1 MHSMKYSSIEFEVN
15 IPETQI
21 ACELESN
28 VVDLPQRSVKEH
40 IEYALDN
47 PIGAGDISTVVQK
60 GDKVAIIISDVTRK
74 WQAIPTYL
82 PILVDRLNKC
92 GIADEDIIVISA
104 CGTHRRQTDEEHK
117 ELLGEDLF
125 KRLKIVDHQCEDK
138 ENYDK
143 NYKESDTIDVDSD
156 HSFDNEYDVDGAVYY
171 RRAYGHKHN
180 SDDID
185 LLARI
190 AEMDFS
196 GDIVLH
202 QLVEKLGLRSQIK
215 QAEDFEELAKVMQNA
230 YFVISTF
237 NNERLIRQSGA
248 FLLSGSINIQLNK
261 SDYGASRI
269 EKSSCSLNSQFASER
284 IIIPA
289 GSKESLLE
297 ELNFYNI
304 NQGALFPELEHQM
317 AYIKYSMCK
326 SNVRSASSFE
336 KIDFD
341 AIKAEESKEGVEIAE
356 SVVKEELVDKAIYD
370 IVSQYISDDA
380 IKQNVLRII
389 TRQTEYIDW
398 ANKEATISDLRR
410 KIKRSLSLQS
420 ISSDVATQSARNM
433 VSQLVNL
440 YVKK

>member
-1 MHSMKYSSIEFEVN
+1 MACSS
-15 IPETQI
+15 
-21 ACELESN
+21 
-28 VVDLPQRSVKEH
+28 
-40 IEYALDN
+40 
-47 PIGAGDISTVVQK
+47 
-60 GDKVAIIISDVTRK
+60 
-74 WQAIPTYL
+74 
-82 PILVDRLNKC
+82 
-92 GIADEDIIVISA
+92 
-104 CGTHRRQTDEEHK
+104 
-117 ELLGEDLF
+117 
-125 KRLKIVDHQCEDK
+125 
-138 ENYDK
+138 
-143 NYKESDTIDVDSD
+143 
-156 HSFDNEYDVDGAVYY
+156 
-171 RRAYGHKHN
+171 
-180 SDDID
+180 
-185 LLARI
+185 
-190 AEMDFS
+190 
-196 GDIVLH
+196 
-202 QLVEKLGLRSQIK
+202 KLGLRSQIK

-237 NNERLIRQSGA
+237 NNERLIRQ
-248 FLLSGSINIQLNK
+248 
-261 SDYGASRI
+261 
-269 EKSSCSLNSQFASER
+269 
-284 IIIPA
+284 
-289 GSKESLLE
+289 SLLE

>member
-1 MHSMKYSSIEFEVN
+1 MELDLNIDSNGNVIVNTLSEYVAYISQLQAANEGSNERFFFRGQSNKNWDVRPCLFRENNLTIE
-15 IPETQI
+15 
-21 ACELESN
+21 S
-28 VVDLPQRSVKEH
+28 D
-40 IEYALDN
+40 
-47 PIGAGDISTVVQK
+47 
-60 GDKVAIIISDVTRK
+60 IISEACARAPFEFGGRSAFERLTKLQHYGLPTRMLDVTLN
-74 WQAIPTYL
+74 P
-82 PILVDRLNKC
+82 LVALYF
-92 GIADEDIIVISA
+92 A
-104 CGTHRRQTDEEHK
+104 CAK
-117 ELLGEDLF
+117 
-125 KRLKIVDHQCEDK
+125 CEDK

-196 GDIVLH
+196 GDI
-202 QLVEKLGLRSQIK
+202 
-215 QAEDFEELAKVMQNA
+215 
-230 YFVISTF
+230 VISTF

-341 AIKAEESKEGVEIAE
+341 AIKAEESKESVEIAE
-356 SVVKEELVDKAIYD
+356 SVVREELVDKAIYD
-370 IVSQYISDDA
+370 IISQYISDDA

>member
-1 MHSMKYSSIEFEVN
+1 MACSS
-15 IPETQI
+15 
-21 ACELESN
+21 
-28 VVDLPQRSVKEH
+28 
-40 IEYALDN
+40 
-47 PIGAGDISTVVQK
+47 
-60 GDKVAIIISDVTRK
+60 
-74 WQAIPTYL
+74 
-82 PILVDRLNKC
+82 
-92 GIADEDIIVISA
+92 
-104 CGTHRRQTDEEHK
+104 
-117 ELLGEDLF
+117 
-125 KRLKIVDHQCEDK
+125 
-138 ENYDK
+138 
-143 NYKESDTIDVDSD
+143 
-156 HSFDNEYDVDGAVYY
+156 
-171 RRAYGHKHN
+171 
-180 SDDID
+180 
-185 LLARI
+185 
-190 AEMDFS
+190 
-196 GDIVLH
+196 
-202 QLVEKLGLRSQIK
+202 KLGLRSQIK

-341 AIKAEESKEGVEIAE
+341 AIKAEESKEGVE
-356 SVVKEELVDKAIYD
+356 KAIYD

>member
-1 MHSMKYSSIEFEVN
+1 MACSS
-15 IPETQI
+15 
-21 ACELESN
+21 
-28 VVDLPQRSVKEH
+28 
-40 IEYALDN
+40 
-47 PIGAGDISTVVQK
+47 
-60 GDKVAIIISDVTRK
+60 
-74 WQAIPTYL
+74 
-82 PILVDRLNKC
+82 
-92 GIADEDIIVISA
+92 
-104 CGTHRRQTDEEHK
+104 
-117 ELLGEDLF
+117 
-125 KRLKIVDHQCEDK
+125 
-138 ENYDK
+138 
-143 NYKESDTIDVDSD
+143 
-156 HSFDNEYDVDGAVYY
+156 
-171 RRAYGHKHN
+171 
-180 SDDID
+180 
-185 LLARI
+185 
-190 AEMDFS
+190 
-196 GDIVLH
+196 
-202 QLVEKLGLRSQIK
+202 KLGLRSQIK

-297 ELNFYNI
+297 ELNFYNINQNI

>member
-1 MHSMKYSSIEFEVN
+1 MELDLNIDSNGNVIVNTLSEYVAYISQLQATNEGSNERFFFRGQSNKNWDVRPCLFRENNLTIE
-15 IPETQI
+15 
-21 ACELESN
+21 S
-28 VVDLPQRSVKEH
+28 D
-40 IEYALDN
+40 
-47 PIGAGDISTVVQK
+47 
-60 GDKVAIIISDVTRK
+60 IISEACARAPFEFDSIDKAVRLRPNDFRECSTNFEILTKLQHYGLPTRMLDVTLN
-74 WQAIPTYL
+74 P
-82 PILVDRLNKC
+82 LVALYF
-92 GIADEDIIVISA
+92 A
-104 CGTHRRQTDEEHK
+104 CAK
-117 ELLGEDLF
+117 
-125 KRLKIVDHQCEDK
+125 CEDK

-341 AIKAEESKEGVEIAE
+341 AIKAEESKESVEIAE
-356 SVVKEELVDKAIYD
+356 SVVREELVDKAIYD
-370 IVSQYISDDA
+370 IISQYISDDA

>member
-1 MHSMKYSSIEFEVN
+1 MELDLNIDSNGNVIVNTLSEYVAYISQLQAANEGSNERFFFRGQSNKNWDVRPCLFRENNLTIE
-15 IPETQI
+15 
-21 ACELESN
+21 S
-28 VVDLPQRSVKEH
+28 D
-40 IEYALDN
+40 
-47 PIGAGDISTVVQK
+47 
-60 GDKVAIIISDVTRK
+60 IISEACARAPFEFGGRSAFERLTKLQHYGLPTRMLDVTLN
-74 WQAIPTYL
+74 P
-82 PILVDRLNKC
+82 LVALYF
-92 GIADEDIIVISA
+92 A
-104 CGTHRRQTDEEHK
+104 CAK
-117 ELLGEDLF
+117 
-125 KRLKIVDHQCEDK
+125 CEDK

-156 HSFDNEYDVDGAVYY
+156 HPFDNEYDVDGAVYY

-190 AEMDFS
+190 AEMDFN

-261 SDYGASRI
+261 SDYGVSRI

-284 IIIPA
+284 IIIPT

-341 AIKAEESKEGVEIAE
+341 AIKAEESKERVEIAE

-380 IKQNVLRII
+380 IPVG
-389 TRQTEYIDW
+389 
-398 ANKEATISDLRR
+398 
-410 KIKRSLSLQS
+410 
-420 ISSDVATQSARNM
+420 
-433 VSQLVNL
+433 
-440 YVKK
+440 

>member
-47 PIGAGDISTVVQK
+47 PIGVGDISTVVQK

-156 HSFDNEYDVDGAVYY
+156 HPFDNEYDVDGAVYY

-190 AEMDFS
+190 AEMDFN

>member
-1 MHSMKYSSIEFEVN
+1 MACSS
-15 IPETQI
+15 
-21 ACELESN
+21 
-28 VVDLPQRSVKEH
+28 
-40 IEYALDN
+40 
-47 PIGAGDISTVVQK
+47 
-60 GDKVAIIISDVTRK
+60 
-74 WQAIPTYL
+74 
-82 PILVDRLNKC
+82 
-92 GIADEDIIVISA
+92 
-104 CGTHRRQTDEEHK
+104 
-117 ELLGEDLF
+117 
-125 KRLKIVDHQCEDK
+125 
-138 ENYDK
+138 
-143 NYKESDTIDVDSD
+143 
-156 HSFDNEYDVDGAVYY
+156 
-171 RRAYGHKHN
+171 
-180 SDDID
+180 
-185 LLARI
+185 
-190 AEMDFS
+190 
-196 GDIVLH
+196 
-202 QLVEKLGLRSQIK
+202 KLGLRSQIK

-284 IIIPA
+284 IIIP
-289 GSKESLLE
+289 
-297 ELNFYNI
+297 
-304 NQGALFPELEHQM
+304 
-317 AYIKYSMCK
+317 
-326 SNVRSASSFE
+326 

>member
-1 MHSMKYSSIEFEVN
+1 MGSIG
-15 IPETQI
+15 
-21 ACELESN
+21 
-28 VVDLPQRSVKEH
+28 R
-40 IEYALDN
+40 
-47 PIGAGDISTVVQK
+47 
-60 GDKVAIIISDVTRK
+60 
-74 WQAIPTYL
+74 
-82 PILVDRLNKC
+82 
-92 GIADEDIIVISA
+92 
-104 CGTHRRQTDEEHK
+104 
-117 ELLGEDLF
+117 
-125 KRLKIVDHQCEDK
+125 
-138 ENYDK
+138 
-143 NYKESDTIDVDSD
+143 
-156 HSFDNEYDVDGAVYY
+156 
-171 RRAYGHKHN
+171 
-180 SDDID
+180 
-185 LLARI
+185 
-190 AEMDFS
+190 
-196 GDIVLH
+196 
-202 QLVEKLGLRSQIK
+202 
-215 QAEDFEELAKVMQNA
+215 
-230 YFVISTF
+230 
-237 NNERLIRQSGA
+237 ERLIRQSGA

-336 KIDFD
+336 
-341 AIKAEESKEGVEIAE
+341 IKAEESKERVEIAE

>member
-1 MHSMKYSSIEFEVN
+1 LNGSKSTNHDLNSALACSS
-15 IPETQI
+15 
-21 ACELESN
+21 
-28 VVDLPQRSVKEH
+28 
-40 IEYALDN
+40 
-47 PIGAGDISTVVQK
+47 
-60 GDKVAIIISDVTRK
+60 
-74 WQAIPTYL
+74 
-82 PILVDRLNKC
+82 
-92 GIADEDIIVISA
+92 
-104 CGTHRRQTDEEHK
+104 
-117 ELLGEDLF
+117 
-125 KRLKIVDHQCEDK
+125 
-138 ENYDK
+138 
-143 NYKESDTIDVDSD
+143 
-156 HSFDNEYDVDGAVYY
+156 
-171 RRAYGHKHN
+171 
-180 SDDID
+180 
-185 LLARI
+185 
-190 AEMDFS
+190 
-196 GDIVLH
+196 
-202 QLVEKLGLRSQIK
+202 KLGLRSQIK

-341 AIKAEESKEGVEIAE
+341 AIKAEESKESVEIAE
-356 SVVKEELVDKAIYD
+356 SVVREELVDKAIYD
-370 IVSQYISDDA
+370 IISQYISDDA

>member
-1 MHSMKYSSIEFEVN
+1 MDRNMKKWHSYKLSDVVRFNPSERLLKGEIAKKVPMDLLQPYTRGISGFEMASYTGGSKFRNGDTLMARITPCLENGKTAYVSMLDEDEVGFGSTEYIVFRNIEGITDNKFVYYFVTSPWFRDIAVKSMVGSSGRQRVQQAMLENLVVN
-15 IPETQI
+15 LPPLAEQKQI
-21 ACELESN
+21 AGILG
-28 VVDLPQRSVKEH
+28 
-40 IEYALDN
+40 ALD
-47 PIGAGDISTVVQK
+47 
-60 GDKVAIIISDVTRK
+60 DKIE
-74 WQAIPTYL
+74 
-82 PILVDRLNKC
+82 LNRC
-92 GIADEDIIVISA
+92 IN
-104 CGTHRRQTDEEHK
+104 
-117 ELLGEDLF
+117 
-125 KRLKIVDHQCEDK
+125 DK
-138 ENYDK
+138 
-143 NYKESDTIDVDSD
+143 
-156 HSFDNEYDVDGAVYY
+156 
-171 RRAYGHKHN
+171 
-180 SDDID
+180 
-185 LLARI
+185 
-190 AEMDFS
+190 
-196 GDIVLH
+196 
-202 QLVEKLGLRSQIK
+202 
-215 QAEDFEELAKVMQNA
+215 
-230 YFVISTF
+230 
-237 NNERLIRQSGA
+237 
-248 FLLSGSINIQLNK
+248 
-261 SDYGASRI
+261 
-269 EKSSCSLNSQFASER
+269 FASER